1 MDKKKTGTVEVDMN
15 GGTKEF
21 MKPDKIY
28 NNADNLVYVKTE
40 GDAIYI
46 VCNNEDQVET
56 VVKKMTTRNCAL
68 KNYEEWDEGDD
79 MKWILTFKV
88 LDEFDKKPELN

>member
-1 MDKKKTGTVEVDMN
+1 MDKNKTGTVEVDMN

-68 KNYEEWDEGDD
+68 KNYEEWDEGEDK
-79 MKWILTFKV
+79 KWILSFFV
-88 LDEFDKKPELN
+88 DDFPEEKQLN